1 MTASSRNQTMQSL
14 YADHALTW
22 NDRTRMYRR
31 FVGSYA
37 VFFTIVGIMNIGTA
51 TEISVLYAS
60 IQAALVLMFA
70 VLALAKRPV
79 GRLIGLGAVFVLA
92 ISVQVAN
99 PLDQFHGMVAAAS
112 TVAMMGYLGG
122 FRTRPALKILALGCV
137 LVAVLVM
144 STMQYLLTPDVDGPD
159 VWTTVAH
166 LSVWGLFVYHVVL
179 LWVKPLLA
187 ERGARIRD
195 QIKADLAIGLM
206 RGAQEHHDGTI
217 ADKLQHEAPLQS
229 SAMDRPA
236 PRQANT
242 ITSHLD
248 QIDAMAT
255 EDLPFDRAQCYLA
268 HTNAVRNKLAHFVR
282 KYIIEPVSTSAY
294 RSRR

>member
-1 MTASSRNQTMQSL
+1 MTSSSRNQTMQRL

-22 NDRTRMYRR
+22 DDRTRMYRR

-37 VFFTIVGIMNIGTA
+37 VFFTIVGIMNLGTA
-51 TEISVLYAS
+51 TDISFVYAS
-60 IQAALVLMFA
+60 IQAALVIVFA
-70 VLALAKRPV
+70 VLSLAKRPA
-79 GRLIGLGAVFVLA
+79 GRLIGLSTVFLLA

-112 TVAMMGYLGG
+112 AVTMMGYLGG
-122 FRTRPALKILALGCV
+122 FRTRPALKILGLGCV

-179 LWVKPLLA
+179 LWAKPLLA

-195 QIKADLAIGLM
+195 QIKADFALGLI
-206 RGAQEHHDGTI
+206 RGVQEHRVATI
-217 ADKLQHEAPLQS
+217 TDELQHEASLQS
-229 SAMDRPA
+229 ASMDRPA
-236 PRQANT
+236 PRHANT

-248 QIDAMAT
+248 QIDAMAA
-255 EDLPFDRAQCYLA
+255 EDLPLERSQCYLA

-282 KYIIEPVSTSAY
+282 KYIIEPVSTSSY